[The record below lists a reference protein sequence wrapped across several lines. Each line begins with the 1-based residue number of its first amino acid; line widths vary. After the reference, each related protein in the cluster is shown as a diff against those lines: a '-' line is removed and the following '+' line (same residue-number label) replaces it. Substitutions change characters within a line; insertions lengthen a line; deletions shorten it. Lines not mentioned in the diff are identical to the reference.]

1 MSSTV
6 RDLFSPRKV
15 VLKWS
20 EVLESAFD
28 YYYRD
33 FIPAWALNSTPFC
46 VAGDKLSM
54 SKKTKEW
61 VSWERIDYTE
71 RPGAVTIFDLLP
83 DLPGDEEFR
92 EILDELTAKGIED
105 AENYFWENIFSYN
118 KVNEVEFKGKKYEIQ
133 WEA

>member
-6 RDLFSPRKV
+6 RNLFSPIRV
-15 VLKWS
+15 ILKWS

-33 FIPAWALNSTPFC
+33 FIPVWALNDTPFC
-46 VAGDKLSM
+46 IAGDKLSM

-61 VSWERIDYTE
+61 VSWERIDHSK
-71 RPGAVTIFDLLP
+71 RPGVVTLFDLLP
-83 DLPGDEEFR
+83 DLPNDEEYWK
-92 EILDELTAKGIED
+92 ILNELRKNGVKD

-118 KVNEVEFKGKKYEIQ
+118 KVKEVEVKGRKYEIQ